1 MSAKKKTAK
10 TKTTKVT
17 TKKATNKSKANG
29 VKTAAKKSKASG
41 GMKTAAKNGK
51 TSSKKNSRKKQKV
64 ATSDFISKPIVL
76 TPQSSGIQTSILRK
90 STSNLIEAV
99 KSAQLAENADQ
110 ENRYDEVLDRRIIE
124 GMLNNRDEIMNQLL
138 GEGMS
143 EADIL
148 RRSADLGIS
157 EALIRQVKGVAADL
171 AGDRSSN
178 RSAPPSLAAR
188 NCLQC
193 DRVFLST
200 GPANRL
206 CMRCRGG
213 DAGLAVL

>member
-1 MSAKKKTAK
+1 MPAKKKTKA
-10 TKTTKVT
+10 TKVAT
-17 TKKATNKSKANG
+17 KNVVKKASKKIQASAI
-29 VKTAAKKSKASG
+29 KTA
-41 GMKTAAKNGK
+41 
-51 TSSKKNSRKKQKV
+51 SKKNKMTKKKTTQKTKSKN
-64 ATSDFISKPIVL
+64 APDFNSKPIVL
-76 TPQSSGIQTSILRK
+76 TPQTKTHSEVPIRK
-90 STSNLIEAV
+90 STSNLIAAV
-99 KSAQLAENADQ
+99 RSAQIAQHADH

-124 GMLNNRDEIMNQLL
+124 GMLTNRDDIMTELRR
-138 GEGMS
+138 EGMS

-200 GPANRL
+200 GPGNRL

>member
-1 MSAKKKTAK
+1 MPAKKKTKTTKTASKKTVKKKTAK
-10 TKTTKVT
+10 SKASAIKTASKKTATNKKKTTKKT
-17 TKKATNKSKANG
+17 TRKRGKAA
-29 VKTAAKKSKASG
+29 TA
-41 GMKTAAKNGK
+41 
-51 TSSKKNSRKKQKV
+51 
-64 ATSDFISKPIVL
+64 DFNSKPIVL
-76 TPQSSGIQTSILRK
+76 TPQSTGSAEPALRQ
-90 STSNLIEAV
+90 STSNLIAAV
-99 KSAQLAENADQ
+99 KSAQIAQDSEN
-110 ENRYDEVLDRRIIE
+110 ENRYDEKLDRRIIE
-124 GMLNNRDEIMNQLL
+124 GMLTNRDEIIKELRR
-138 GEGMS
+138 EGMN

-171 AGDRSSN
+171 AGDRTSN
-178 RSAPPSLAAR
+178 RSAPASLAAR

-200 GPANRL
+200 GPGNRL

>member
-1 MSAKKKTAK
+1 MPAKKKTKTAKATSKKVVKKISKK
-10 TKTTKVT
+10 TKTS
-17 TKKATNKSKANG
+17 AI
-29 VKTAAKKSKASG
+29 KTASKKSKTTQK
-41 GMKTAAKNGK
+41 KTTQKK
-51 TSSKKNSRKKQKV
+51 TKKS
-64 ATSDFISKPIVL
+64 APDFNSKPIVL
-76 TPQSSGIQTSILRK
+76 TPQTRALVESPLRK
-90 STSNLIEAV
+90 STSNLIAAV
-99 KSAQLAENADQ
+99 KSAQIAQHADQ

-124 GMLNNRDEIMNQLL
+124 GMLNNRDDIMKELRR
-138 GEGMS
+138 EGMS

-178 RSAPPSLAAR
+178 RSAPASLAAR

-200 GPANRL
+200 GPGNRL

>member
-1 MSAKKKTAK
+1 MPAKKK
-10 TKTTKVT
+10 TKTTKT
-17 TKKATNKSKANG
+17 ASKKTLKKKSTKSKTSAIKTASK
-29 VKTAAKKSKASG
+29 KTAAKK
-41 GMKTAAKNGK
+41 KTTTKKVGK
-51 TSSKKNSRKKQKV
+51 KTSRKKTKGT
-64 ATSDFISKPIVL
+64 ATDFNSKPIVL
-76 TPQSSGIQTSILRK
+76 TPQATANEEPALRQ
-90 STSNLIEAV
+90 STSNLIAAV
-99 KSAQLAENADQ
+99 KSAQIAQDSEN
-110 ENRYDEVLDRRIIE
+110 ENRYDEKLDRRIIE
-124 GMLNNRDEIMNQLL
+124 GMLTNRDEIIKELRR
-138 GEGMS
+138 EGMN

-171 AGDRSSN
+171 AGDRTSN
-178 RSAPPSLAAR
+178 RSAPASLAAR

-200 GPANRL
+200 GPGNRL

>member
-1 MSAKKKTAK
+1 MPAKKKTKA
-10 TKTTKVT
+10 TKVT
-17 TKKATNKSKANG
+17 TKNVVKKASKKTQTSSI
-29 VKTAAKKSKASG
+29 KTASKKNKTTKKKTTKKSKA
-41 GMKTAAKNGK
+41 KGK
-51 TSSKKNSRKKQKV
+51 GKGKGKGTP
-64 ATSDFISKPIVL
+64 DFNSKPIVL
-76 TPQSSGIQTSILRK
+76 TPQTKTHSESPLRK
-90 STSNLIEAV
+90 STSNLIAAV
-99 KSAQLAENADQ
+99 KSAQIAQHADH

-124 GMLNNRDEIMNQLL
+124 GMLTNRDDIMKELRR
-138 GEGMS
+138 EGMS

-200 GPANRL
+200 GPGNRL

>member
-1 MSAKKKTAK
+1 MPAKKKTKATKVATKNVVKKASKKIQASAIK
-10 TKTTKVT
+10 TASKKNKMTKKKTTK
-17 TKKATNKSKANG
+17 KSKNAP
-29 VKTAAKKSKASG
+29 
-41 GMKTAAKNGK
+41 
-51 TSSKKNSRKKQKV
+51 
-64 ATSDFISKPIVL
+64 DFNSKPIVL
-76 TPQSSGIQTSILRK
+76 TPQTKTYSDAPVRK
-90 STSNLIEAV
+90 STSNLIAAV
-99 KSAQLAENADQ
+99 RSAQIAQHADH

-124 GMLNNRDEIMNQLL
+124 GMLTNRDDIMKELL
-138 GEGMS
+138 REGMS

-200 GPANRL
+200 GPGNRL